1 MSLAGQGPR
10 FAVALAVLLAA
21 GALGLRRAGHMGAL
35 RTAPPLVVS
44 EAPVST
50 LYDTVRS
57 GETLSQL
64 FGRRGISDVDWAA
77 LRAAVRNFNPS
88 RVRSGLEF
96 TFRQRHGESAPY
108 EFAVR
113 VSNDERL
120 WVRRASHSGEWTPE
134 VEHITWRVET
144 FLASGEVE
152 TSVSDAI
159 TSSLSDTLLSL
170 EDRITLVYELAEVY
184 DWVVD
189 FSRDVMRGDRFRL
202 LAERLVSSEGERR
215 LGRILAA
222 RLDIG
227 PRPLY
232 AFRFDDPSGREEFW
246 DENARSMRRELLRAP
261 LEYRRISS
269 GFSRRRF
276 HPILRRSRP
285 HNGIDFGAAYG
296 APVRSVGNGV
306 VTVAG
311 RSGGYGNLVEIRHAN
326 GQVTRYAHLS
336 DFATGIHEGASV
348 EQGQTIGYVGA
359 TGLATSPHLH
369 YELRV
374 NGRAVD
380 PRRRFNTAPGAPL
393 PAHRRAGFEAER
405 LRFIGLLEPGSTPP
419 VTRVD

>member
-1 MSLAGQGPR
+1 MIKPGHSSR
-10 FAVALAVLLAA
+10 FMIALAVLLAA
-21 GALGLRRAGHMGAL
+21 GALGLRRSGHLGGL
-35 RTAPPLVVS
+35 RTAPALVVS
-44 EAPVST
+44 EAPITVV
-50 LYDTVRS
+50 YDTVRR
-57 GETLSQL
+57 GETISQL
-64 FGRRGISDVDWAA
+64 FDRRGVSDVDWRA
-77 LRAAVRNFNPS
+77 LSAAVRNFNPS
-88 RVRSGLEF
+88 RIRAGLEF
-96 TFRQRHGESAPY
+96 TFRQRHGESAPHA
-108 EFAVR
+108 FAVR
-113 VSNDERL
+113 VSDGERL
-120 WVRRASHSGEWTPE
+120 WVRRAGGSGPWTPE
-134 VEHITWRVET
+134 VEHIAWRTET
-144 FLASGEVE
+144 FVAHGSVE

-159 TSSLSDTLLSL
+159 TGSLSDTLLPL

-189 FSRDVMRGDRFRL
+189 FSRDVQPGDRFRL
-202 LAERLVSSEGERR
+202 LAERLISSEGERR

-222 RLDIG
+222 RLDVG
-227 PRPLY
+227 PRPLF

-285 HNGIDFGAAYG
+285 HYGIDFGAAYG
-296 APVRSVGNGV
+296 APVRSVGNG
-306 VTVAG
+306 TVAAAG
-311 RSGGYGNLVEIRHAN
+311 RAGGYGNMVEIRHSN

-336 DFATGIHEGASV
+336 SFATGIHEGARV

-374 NGRAVD
+374 NGRPVD

-393 PAHRRAGFEAER
+393 AANRRAAFEQER
-405 LRFIGLLEPGSTPP
+405 QRFMDLLEPARP
-419 VTRVD
+419 VVAARVD